1 MTREKLKK
9 EIRKKFGTYSRFA
22 RLAGLDY
29 YILKKDF
36 LDAHKPE
43 KPDLVNIEALLN
55 STNAPDEFTD
65 ELRSSLQEAVNES
78 GGVLGFCSKNE
89 KFIPSTLFAILS
101 GEINSYKRITP
112 NIKQLLDHFEI
123 KH

>member
-1 MTREKLKK
+1 MTRNKLKK

-22 RLAGLDY
+22 QLSGLDY
-29 YILKKDF
+29 YRLKKDF

-55 STNAPDEFTD
+55 STNAPDQFTP
-65 ELRSSLQEAVNES
+65 ELRKSLQEAINEA
-78 GGVLGFCSKNE
+78 GGVLVFCSKNE

-101 GEINSYKRITP
+101 GEIQSYKRITP
-112 NIKQLLDHFEI
+112 TIKQLLDHFEI